1 MRSPARKV
9 TRSKPASSA
18 RSPSVRTPPCSS
30 ATRTIEINSS
40 HALILFRI
48 IQECIN
54 NVIKHSKSKCIELI
68 VFDDKDRINFKIN
81 DTGIGFNMDRVNNG
95 SGLKNLISRA
105 KVINTKFEI
114 NSSEKIGTKVLITY
128 NK

>member
-1 MRSPARKV
+1 M
-9 TRSKPASSA
+9 
-18 RSPSVRTPPCSS
+18 
-30 ATRTIEINSS
+30 
-40 HALILFRI
+40 
-48 IQECIN
+48 
-54 NVIKHSKSKCIELI
+54 IKHSKSKCIELI

-105 KVINTKFEI
+105 KVINAKFEI